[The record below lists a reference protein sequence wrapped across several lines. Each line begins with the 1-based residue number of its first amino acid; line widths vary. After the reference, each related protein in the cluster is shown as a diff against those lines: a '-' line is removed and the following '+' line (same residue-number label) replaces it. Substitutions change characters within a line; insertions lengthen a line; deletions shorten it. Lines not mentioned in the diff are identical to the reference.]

1 MYNPEKDILDWLI
14 AHRGEPIAEQ
24 YTSQLAKEID
34 ADTVESCRVCIQFG
48 EEDAELMMEVMEHL
62 NRKFKHEVRRSR
74 KIADN
79 KEHLRKL
86 AEKRGVSNG

>member
-1 MYNPEKDILDWLI
+1 MSKDELFVELYN
-14 AHRGEPIAEQ
+14 AEDVAIITE
-24 YTSQLAKEID
+24 Y
-34 ADTVESCRVCIQFG
+34 
-48 EEDAELMMEVMEHL
+48 L

-86 AEKRGVSNG
+86 AEKRGVAYATNSKA